1 MYKALAIESF
11 AIGDDIG
18 FVAIN
23 RRMQEVGVE
32 KYYEEV
38 KDLPRYYFIT
48 SFLCFIP
55 VPVHKC

>member
-23 RRMQEVGVE
+23 RRMHAVGVE

-38 KDLPRYYFIT
+38 KDLPRY
-48 SFLCFIP
+48 
-55 VPVHKC
+55 

>member
-32 KYYEEV
+32 KYYEKV
-38 KDLPRYYFIT
+38 KDLPRY
-48 SFLCFIP
+48 
-55 VPVHKC
+55 

>member
-11 AIGDDIG
+11 AIGDGIG

-32 KYYEEV
+32 KYYEEI
-38 KDLPRYYFIT
+38 KDIPRY
-48 SFLCFIP
+48 
-55 VPVHKC
+55 